1 MAIDLQ
7 KLTLRRLLDTQS
19 NELYSK
25 VLNQYF
31 TGINSVLFDKIKSF
45 YKANTRLPSADEI
58 LAIRKDAGLQE
69 YIENQICSDENT
81 NDEVQT
87 EFLVAQLQDYY
98 IRDET
103 IAFMDKFLDDLDNLE
118 KVEIV
123 DRYRKN

>member
-58 LAIRKDAGLQE
+58 LAIRKDSGLQE

-87 EFLVAQLQDYY
+87 KPSY
-98 IRDET
+98 T
-103 IAFMDKFLDDLDNLE
+103 S
-118 KVEIV
+118 
-123 DRYRKN
+123 

>member
-58 LAIRKDAGLQE
+58 LAIRKDAGLQVMKIQMMK
-69 YIENQICSDENT
+69 YKQS
-81 NDEVQT
+81 
-87 EFLVAQLQDYY
+87 F
-98 IRDET
+98 
-103 IAFMDKFLDDLDNLE
+103 
-118 KVEIV
+118 
-123 DRYRKN
+123 